1 MNPRPRNCTYHCAK
15 FTLTSQ
21 FTKTKTTKIFN
32 KKISLLSL
40 KVYLSLS
47 LSLPPSL
54 PQSLS
59 LSLSHIH
66 NTLRER
72 ERERERERLSEA
84 IIYSFLF
91 ISYMSLIG
99 ISLTDV
105 TKKTSFSHSLPF
117 SIIFCFY
124 LCPFLL
130 NISRILSYIL
140 SIHSSFS
147 I

>member
-47 LSLPPSL
+47 LSPSPPPSIYL
-54 PQSLS
+54 SVSLS
-59 LSLSHIH
+59 YTQHSQ
-66 NTLRER
+66 
-72 ERERERERLSEA
+72 RERERERLSEA